1 MAEEEEDLGALHSR
15 IFGSDDDS
23 DEEDKEY
30 EPEVPD
36 KGRKRLQK
44 GKASSSKKRRS
55 APDAED
61 LAAEG
66 VRLEAE
72 AAERRREKGGEGGD
86 DGDPDEDSV
95 DGDEA
100 IEEGSKKDMD
110 RHFKKSKSGRK
121 EYKREQLDEDVDAM
135 IARMEAAAD
144 RDDELLEQQE
154 PAIEKAQMMPE
165 VAAFMR
171 KRHYHEVM
179 VDRGFLAAAARWLK
193 PMEGALVNL
202 TVRTGLLK
210 SLQLIEADDTLIG
223 ALRSSKIGVYV
234 KLLSL
239 HRKETDQN
247 KRLAQ
252 NLVETWS
259 RPIFGANDKMR
270 AEDVEAA
277 RPRYTARELTKR
289 LDKEL
294 DAAPG
299 EAVAPR
305 EQRSGMTKNGTM
317 VPRPLGM
324 DFHAQPTS
332 NVTAAASSK
341 YTKDSI
347 KGKLQDRFVNN
358 KKGKST
364 NRQAAT
370 LSVEGRTL
378 DRV

>member
-1 MAEEEEDLGALHSR
+1 MAEEEEDIGALHSR

-55 APDAED
+55 APDAEA

-110 RHFKKSKSGRK
+110 RHFKKGKAGRK

-135 IARMEAAAD
+135 IAKMEAAAD

-202 TVRTGLLK
+202 AVRTGLLK
-210 SLQLIEADDTLIG
+210 SLQV
-223 ALRSSKIGVYV
+223 R
-234 KLLSL
+234 
-239 HRKETDQN
+239 
-247 KRLAQ
+247 
-252 NLVETWS
+252 
-259 RPIFGANDKMR
+259 
-270 AEDVEAA
+270 A
-277 RPRYTARELTKR
+277 RPLRRRRPAPSAPSPPPYLPSSLARSPPPLPSPPASTVAVSPSP
-289 LDKEL
+289 D
-294 DAAPG
+294 DPPPAAHRG
-299 EAVAPR
+299 
-305 EQRSGMTKNGTM
+305 G
-317 VPRPLGM
+317 
-324 DFHAQPTS
+324 
-332 NVTAAASSK
+332 
-341 YTKDSI
+341 
-347 KGKLQDRFVNN
+347 
-358 KKGKST
+358 
-364 NRQAAT
+364 
-370 LSVEGRTL
+370 
-378 DRV
+378 